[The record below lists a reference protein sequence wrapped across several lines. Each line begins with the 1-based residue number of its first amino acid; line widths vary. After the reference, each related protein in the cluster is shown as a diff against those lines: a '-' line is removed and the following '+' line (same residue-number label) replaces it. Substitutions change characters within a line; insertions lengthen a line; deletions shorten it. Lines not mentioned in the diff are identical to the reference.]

1 MHTKSLCFLT
11 FNVYFENLYSL
22 CVYAHAFKKAYIYS
36 CTMVFKVAF
45 TLNVSNIFSWTRK
58 KAYFFLVNGREA
70 EIQELQRNTQ
80 LVSTSAL
87 CLVVEYPIDHSSEA
101 ETLHLVINILFTRPV
116 FKKLTIYFF
125 CIILFCD
132 YIGRSCTWLLG
143 SPSIWLILSVH
154 ECVEAHVREKQRESA
169 LTWSK
174 DQQTC

>member
-1 MHTKSLCFLT
+1 MRVCTC
-11 FNVYFENLYSL
+11 
-22 CVYAHAFKKAYIYS
+22 FKKAYIYS

-45 TLNVSNIFSWTRK
+45 TLNVSNIFSWTHK

-101 ETLHLVINILFTRPV
+101 ETLHLVINILFTRPLL
-116 FKKLTIYFF
+116 KKLLFTFF

-132 YIGRSCTWLLG
+132 YNRRSCTWLLR
-143 SPSIWLILSVH
+143 SPSIWLILSIH
-154 ECVEAHVREKQRESA
+154 ECVREKQRKRSN
-169 LTWSK
+169 LVKRPTNLLG
-174 DQQTC
+174 